1 MNKLIL
7 ALGLMPAL
15 LTTGAFAAP
24 TVADD
29 VTKEMWCG
37 TAFVVAFGNAPSDA
51 TSEQMSQAQVY
62 IDQGNKFIDDATQ
75 KHLDAGFTEE
85 QVTKIKTDL
94 VAEVT
99 PVVTG
104 DGTNAK
110 YTFEDCTALMPQP
123 AAPDASSS
131 SSAM

>member
-110 YTFEDCTALMPQP
+110 YTFEDCTR
-123 AAPDASSS
+123 
-131 SSAM
+131 